1 MNRPSH
7 YLLLCLLVFVGFLL
21 ASGRLPVARAAL
33 HKQGPEVVAAKEPH
47 ASRPKPSTVVEGVV
61 LDALGFRMVGAEVGV
76 RGCSE
81 RARTDADGQFRF
93 ELESQGPL
101 WLQASANGFGT
112 LQREVHPAAGD
123 LVVFALEPQAPWD
136 AVVPVPPVPPVAA
149 PADFA
154 GEGFVRDS
162 NGKAVAGALV
172 VVAESGACSRTDEI
186 GSYRVPLPAAGA
198 TTLVVHDPD
207 GENGAGR
214 SARSEPQE
222 FSRRRG
228 LTPLPE
234 LVAMR
239 GTAIRGTLRDGN
251 GRPLA
256 GVPLVLRG
264 QGLQRS
270 FLSGTDGAFR
280 IAGLLAGSYRLLA
293 CAFRGAVAAVH
304 DIDVTAP
311 VVDCDLR
318 LEATAPR
325 HLRVVDENGKPVPR
339 AFVATTFLGSRRA
352 VGQADQAGAVDLP
365 AAQQSPAEYEVRS
378 AVDHRELK
386 VRKVDQGG
394 VLVVAAP

>member
-7 YLLLCLLVFVGFLL
+7 YLLLCLLVFIGFLL
-21 ASGRLPVARAAL
+21 ASGRLPVARTVL
-33 HKQGPEVVAAKEPH
+33 RKPGPEVVAAREPR
-47 ASRPKPSTVVEGVV
+47 ASRPRPNTVVEGVV
-61 LDALGFRMVGAEVGV
+61 VDALGFRMVGAEVGI

-93 ELESQGPL
+93 ELDSQGPL
-101 WLQASANGFGT
+101 WLAASANGFGT

-123 LVVFALEPQAPWD
+123 PVVFALEPQAPWD
-136 AVVPVPPVPPVAA
+136 AVPTVTATAPV
-149 PADFA
+149 DFA
-154 GEGFVRDS
+154 GEGFVRDA

-172 VVAESGACSRTDEI
+172 VVAESGACARTDEI
-186 GSYRVPLPAAGA
+186 GSYRIPLPSEGA

-214 SARSEPQE
+214 SARSEPQQ
-222 FSRRRG
+222 FSRRHG

-234 LVAMR
+234 LVAVR

-251 GRPLA
+251 GQPLA

-280 IAGLLAGSYRLLA
+280 IAGLLAGSYQLLA
-293 CAFRGAVAAVH
+293 CAWRGAVAAAH
-304 DIDVTAP
+304 DVEVTAP

-339 AFVATTFLGSRRA
+339 AYVATTFLGGRRG
-352 VGQADQAGAVDLP
+352 VGQADQAGALDLP

-378 AVDHRELK
+378 ADHRELK
-386 VRKVDQGG
+386 LHKVAPDG